1 MQLLKMKMN
10 SVLPSFLGITGKK
23 GICLGERPRIHII
36 YGFPK

>member
-1 MQLLKMKMN
+1 MQLLKMKDEFRAALL
-10 SVLPSFLGITGKK
+10 SWYHRKK